1 MYIAFLAFNVVSA
14 FWTSLFMVYVICP
27 HLFVLSDVFSQNDQ
41 NCYHFFAGCF
51 TAVIP
56 QPIIDFLSGP
66 LNSAEL
72 VLKEL

>member
-1 MYIAFLAFNVVSA
+1 MWFQPFGPHCLWYMLYATFII
-14 FWTSLFMVYVICP
+14 TT
-27 HLFVLSDVFSQNDQ
+27 HLFVLSDVLSQNDQ